1 MKDSIKK
8 KKEEISR
15 LRKKVQKDSSAR
27 LTNLLEQSTR
37 QLYSQ
42 YMELSDKEQEAVR
55 MISQQKRLH
64 LCAVIAYIKP
74 VVEEEVK
81 MFRKAELMSDILN
94 VIDKVI
100 KDDPNYL
107 KNSKHEAMG
116 KGMLEKIEED
126 DTLGTPAQS
135 RRGSRM
141 GSRAGSIMSLAS
153 FTDTSSCNN
162 KENISEKINRPT
174 KIKSRNLLCNSELEI
189 ARACPSPSF
198 YSEVFMFILRHIII
212 TAVDIIHFVWGLFNI
227 NVVLCYLHTLPFPSK
242 TIFCAVSTDSI
253 NMKYFSGCK
262 RLPGQTK
269 RAAHSYILNC

>member
-1 MKDSIKK
+1 MASLEKRHLRETKKMKDSIKK
-8 KKEEISR
+8 EKEEISR
-15 LRKKVQKDSSAR
+15 LRKKVQKDSSAS

-64 LCAVIAYIKP
+64 LCAVISYIKP

-100 KDDPNYL
+100 RDDPNYL
-107 KNSKHEAMG
+107 QINKHEAMG
-116 KGMLEKIEED
+116 KGKLEKIEED
-126 DTLGTPAQS
+126 DTLGTPVQS

-153 FTDTSSCNN
+153 FTDTSSCHN
-162 KENISEKINRPT
+162 KENTSEKINRPT
-174 KIKSRNLLCNSELEI
+174 KITSSNLLCNSQLEI

-212 TAVDIIHFVWGLFNI
+212 TAIDVINLVW
-227 NVVLCYLHTLPFPSK
+227 VYLTPYQCCSLLLTYMFPAKQYS
-242 TIFCAVSTDSI
+242 VQSI
-253 NMKYFSGCK
+253 PI
-262 RLPGQTK
+262 R
-269 RAAHSYILNC
+269 

>member
-1 MKDSIKK
+1 MKENIKK

-15 LRKKVQKDSSAR
+15 LRKKVQKDSSAS

-42 YMELSDKEQEAVR
+42 YMELSDKEQEGIR

-64 LCAVIAYIKP
+64 MCAIIAYIKP

-81 MFRKAELMSDILN
+81 MLKKAELMSGILT
-94 VIDKVI
+94 VMDKVI

-107 KNSKHEAMG
+107 QSEKHEAMG

-153 FTDTSSCNN
+153 FTETSSCHN
-162 KENISEKINRPT
+162 KENLSEKINPPT
-174 KIKSRNLLCNSELEI
+174 KIKSRNLLDNSELEI

-198 YSEVFMFILRHIII
+198 YSEVFTSISRLKGCISKNVFFRK
-212 TAVDIIHFVWGLFNI
+212 
-227 NVVLCYLHTLPFPSK
+227 VVLQFL
-242 TIFCAVSTDSI
+242 
-253 NMKYFSGCK
+253 FSNDLG
-262 RLPGQTK
+262 
-269 RAAHSYILNC
+269 S

>member
-1 MKDSIKK
+1 LAPLQLRNESFRKHVASLEKRHLRETKKMKDSIKK

-15 LRKKVQKDSSAR
+15 LRKKVQKDSSAS
-27 LTNLLEQSTR
+27 LANLLEQSTR

-107 KNSKHEAMG
+107 QNNKHEFMG
-116 KGMLEKIEED
+116 KGTLEKIEED
-126 DTLGTPAQS
+126 DTLGTPVQS

-153 FTDTSSCNN
+153 FTDTSSCN
-162 KENISEKINRPT
+162 KENILEKINRPT
-174 KIKSRNLLCNSELEI
+174 KINSRNLLCNSELEI

-198 YSEVFMFILRHIII
+198 YSEVFTYYSNRCFKFLSGSISRH
-212 TAVDIIHFVWGLFNI
+212 I
-227 NVVLCYLHTLPFPSK
+227 NVVLCYLYTSHVSSK
-242 TIFCAVSTDSI
+242 PIV
-253 NMKYFSGCK
+253 N
-262 RLPGQTK
+262 
-269 RAAHSYILNC
+269 